1 MIWICLGLSME
12 SKIRFFNQT
21 ARWFPACLA
30 TKLKPG
36 PLPANPIYNNC
47 CLYNNTQQP
56 RLAIFHNI
64 PISYSF
70 TASAA
75 RKWSKRDWRNLLARD
90 PNQRSLMPVQ
100 GVV

>member
-21 ARWFPACLA
+21 ARWFPAYLA

-36 PLPANPIYNNC
+36 TLPANPIYNNC
-47 CLYNNTQQP
+47 CLQNNTQQP
-56 RLAIFHNI
+56 RLAISHNI

-75 RKWSKRDWRNLLARD
+75 RYYSQLLWQPGWALD
-90 PNQRSLMPVQ
+90 TYLAGS
-100 GVV
+100 